1 MKARKP
7 NIFSVHALE
16 QRPILN
22 VVIASVVERCTAVS
36 LIGAAGVPAPVTMVT
51 VLELDLELDLVPA
64 LHLPVMEGLF

>member
-1 MKARKP
+1 M
-7 NIFSVHALE
+7 
-16 QRPILN
+16 
-22 VVIASVVERCTAVS
+22 IASVVERCTAVS